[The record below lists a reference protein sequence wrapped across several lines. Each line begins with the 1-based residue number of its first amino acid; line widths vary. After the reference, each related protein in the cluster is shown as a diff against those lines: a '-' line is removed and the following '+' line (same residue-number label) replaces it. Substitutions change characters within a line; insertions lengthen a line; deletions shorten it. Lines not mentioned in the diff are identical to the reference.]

1 MKISDRLMD
10 ILESTDKMTEM
21 EISQNIG
28 LCEEDIIEGL
38 EDITKALRILSMIR
52 KGDAKGL
59 VSIKY
64 GF

>member
-10 ILESTDKMTEM
+10 ILESTDQMTEM